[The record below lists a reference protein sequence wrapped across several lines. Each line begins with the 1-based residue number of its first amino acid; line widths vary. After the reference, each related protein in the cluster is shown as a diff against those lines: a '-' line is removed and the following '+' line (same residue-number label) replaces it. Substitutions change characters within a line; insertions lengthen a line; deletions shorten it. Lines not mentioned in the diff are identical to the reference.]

1 MTTVAEGEA
10 LRLSSLEHLWM
21 HNKDWTQMAEK
32 GDPVVMVEG
41 KGVRVTDST
50 GKTWIDANAGYNC
63 VNIGYGRTEVAEAAY
78 EQMQQVTYFPNGTTT
93 IPVIELCEKLAQLTP
108 GGLSRTFLCSGGS
121 EANETALKIA
131 RAYHKRRGDAGRYK
145 VISRKR
151 SYHGTTHGV
160 LWLGGD
166 RGDLAPRFGRK
177 DFEPVYPGTLYA
189 PQPDPYSCD
198 LGGETP
204 SECAVRCADA
214 IEQLILAQ
222 GPETV
227 AAVIG
232 EPISFPAAAAVP
244 GDEYWPRVRDICDK
258 YGVLLIVDEV
268 ICGFGR
274 TGKMFASE
282 YWDLEPDIMTVAK
295 GIVSAYLPL
304 AGAVVSQ
311 DVADVFGGE
320 GNQISHALTFGGHPV
335 AAAAA
340 LKNIEIL
347 ESENMVANSAEVGA
361 YLQGRLLELQE
372 KHQIIGAV
380 KGLGLMLGLE
390 LVTDRDTKARFTDE
404 SKIADRITQGFKK
417 RGLILHAGR
426 EAITIGP
433 PLCITRDEADEVVTI
448 IDETLGDVESQL
460 GVS

>member
-1 MTTVAEGEA
+1 MTTVTEGEA

-21 HNKDWTQMAEK
+21 HNQDWTQMAEE
-32 GDPVVMVEG
+32 GDPVVMMEG
-41 KGVRVTDST
+41 RGVRVTDSS

-78 EQMQQVTYFPNGTTT
+78 EQMQRVTYFPNGTTT
-93 IPVIELCEKLAQLTP
+93 VPVIQLCEKLAQITP

-131 RAYHKRRGDAGRYK
+131 RAYHKRRGEAGRYK
-145 VISRKR
+145 VISRRR

-160 LWLGGD
+160 LWLGGE
-166 RGDLAPRFGRK
+166 RGHIAPRFGRK

-189 PQPDPYSCD
+189 PQPDPYSCE

-232 EPISFPAAAAVP
+232 EPVSFPPAAAVP
-244 GDEYWPRVRDICDK
+244 GDEYWPRVREICDK
-258 YGVLLIVDEV
+258 YGVLLIVDEI

-282 YWDLEPDIMTVAK
+282 HWDLEPDIMTIAK

-304 AGAVVSQ
+304 AGAVVR
-311 DVADVFGGE
+311 DEVADHFGGE
-320 GNQISHALTFGGHPV
+320 GKQIFHALTFGGHPV
-335 AAAAA
+335 PAAAA

-347 ESENMVANSAEVGA
+347 EDENMVANSAEVGG
-361 YLQGRLLELQE
+361 YLKESLLELKE
-372 KHQIIGAV
+372 RHPIIGDV

-390 LVTDRDTKARFTDE
+390 LVSDRETKARFPVK
-404 SKIADRITQGFKK
+404 SKVGDRITKGFKS
-417 RGLILHAGR
+417 RGLILSASQ
-426 EAITIGP
+426 ETITIGP
-433 PLCITRDEADEVVTI
+433 PLCITRDEADEVVSI
-448 IDETLGDVESQL
+448 IDETLGEVGPQL
-460 GVS
+460 GVA